1 MNIIHIDTHISRT
14 DLWHL
19 PHHFLGTVQ
28 QSYEPMD
35 QYCLSDRK
43 NKIHSEFNISF
54 WNKQTNDHAMTN
66 DQYEPY
72 HTILKHIELVDR
84 YIILHED
91 TSETVRRR
99 WMMCVDEY
107 ITHTCCCTTK

>member
-1 MNIIHIDTHISRT
+1 MN
-14 DLWHL
+14 
-19 PHHFLGTVQ
+19 Q
-28 QSYEPMD
+28 PMD

-43 NKIHSEFNISF
+43 NKTHSEFSISF

-107 ITHTCCCTTK
+107 ITHTCCCTTKLSFELVGSPAWADYDI

>member
-1 MNIIHIDTHISRT
+1 MN
-14 DLWHL
+14 
-19 PHHFLGTVQ
+19 Q
-28 QSYEPMD
+28 PMD

-43 NKIHSEFNISF
+43 NKTHSEFSISF

-84 YIILHED
+84 YIILHEAM
-91 TSETVRRR
+91 SETEVDDVRG
-99 WMMCVDEY
+99 
-107 ITHTCCCTTK
+107 HTPAAVPPNYLAAQRNAQFPPMDGVCQRTLESFR